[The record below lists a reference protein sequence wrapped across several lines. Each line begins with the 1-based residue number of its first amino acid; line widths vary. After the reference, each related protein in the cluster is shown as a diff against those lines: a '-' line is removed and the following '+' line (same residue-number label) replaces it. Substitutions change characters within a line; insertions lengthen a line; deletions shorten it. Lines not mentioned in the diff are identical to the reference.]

1 MQSIL
6 LNNDVLERNK
16 EESERK
22 KNNKKTYNTKK
33 MDNFEWWI
41 YGMNE
46 LLVSWMESVGVWAF
60 LIIR

>member
-6 LNNDVLERNK
+6 LNNDVLEINK
-16 EESERK
+16 EESKK

-41 YGMNE
+41 FGMNE